1 MDFTKETIIG
11 KRLLV
16 GVNLLDANGKVDSR
30 VQVHGT
36 VKECTNQHIR
46 LVASNGEEFFLPP
59 VLDRIRISPPEA
71 VYTIQETQE
80 ELDDIDAVVTLTM
93 TPAE

>member
-11 KRLLV
+11 KRLLI

-36 VKECTNQHIR
+36 VKECTDEHIL
-46 LVASNGEEFFLPP
+46 LVTPDGEEFFLPP
-59 VLDRIRISPPEA
+59 ALDRIRVSPPEA
-71 VYTIQETQE
+71 VYTIRETQE
-80 ELDDIDAVVTLTM
+80 ELNDIDAVATLTM
-93 TPAE
+93 TPAD